1 MIILNDT
8 LTRLRALRLTGM
20 AAAAEEQAST
30 GAATSLAFEER
41 LAMLVDREL
50 LVRNDKRRA
59 ALLKRARLKYPKAC
73 IEDLDARSARGID
86 RSALMSLALSR
97 WVENATT
104 LILTGP
110 TGSGKSWLACALAQN
125 ACRRGQSALYLRIPR
140 LADELRILHGKGTFV
155 TWLESVARIDVLI
168 LDDWGVAA
176 LDSDLRN
183 DLLEIIDDRSGTRA
197 TIVTS
202 QLPVEHWH
210 AWIGDQTIAD
220 ATLDRLLSR
229 SHRIQLRGES
239 LRPREPLSADQGGS
253 KTEN

>member
-1 MIILNDT
+1 
-8 LTRLRALRLTGM
+8 
-20 AAAAEEQAST
+20 
-30 GAATSLAFEER
+30 
-41 LAMLVDREL
+41 
-50 LVRNDKRRA
+50 
-59 ALLKRARLKYPKAC
+59 
-73 IEDLDARSARGID
+73 
-86 RSALMSLALSR
+86 
-97 WVENATT
+97 
-104 LILTGP
+104 
-110 TGSGKSWLACALAQN
+110 
-125 ACRRGQSALYLRIPR
+125 

-220 ATLDRLLSR
+220 AILDRLLSR
-229 SHRIQLRGES
+229 SHRIQLRG
-239 LRPREPLSADQGGS
+239 
-253 KTEN
+253 